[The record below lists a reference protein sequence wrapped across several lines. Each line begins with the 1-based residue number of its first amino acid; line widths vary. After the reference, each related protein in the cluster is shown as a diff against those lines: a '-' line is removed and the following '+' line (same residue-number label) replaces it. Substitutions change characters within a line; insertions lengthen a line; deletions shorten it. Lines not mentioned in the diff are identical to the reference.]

1 MADPAAVDED
11 ALCIGLV
18 REYLYRKGFVH
29 VLKKLDEETVRTDER
44 MGCPR
49 SGTCASYKLS
59 QCLR

>member
-29 VLKKLDEETVRTDER
+29 VLKKLDEETVRSWQR
-44 MGCPR
+44 GGCARCDTRPL
-49 SGTCASYKLS
+49 LS
-59 QCLR
+59 LAGR